1 MVHDNSKALLQ
12 SRITQLH
19 NNFQS
24 SSAKD
29 EILRGTGVE
38 RNRSSDY
45 VSMLSNEVASK
56 FSGGNSGSR
65 SSRLTNN
72 NNNCTTTASL
82 KTSSAEPLASVQ
94 LLKANNAS
102 GGGGGGVDLTD
113 SESSA
118 AFRRTT
124 TTTAPSSSNLKTVE
138 LLLQPSGV
146 ECKRCSRPITAF
158 DRVSVLG
165 QNYHRWVKVM
175 VVIVIVVTA
184 VFVCCLGLRNFI

>member
-1 MVHDNSKALLQ
+1 M
-12 SRITQLH
+12 
-19 NNFQS
+19 
-24 SSAKD
+24 
-29 EILRGTGVE
+29 GE

-56 FSGGNSGSR
+56 FSGGNGSSR
-65 SSRLTNN
+65 SSRLTNS
-72 NNNCTTTASL
+72 TTTASL
-82 KTSSAEPLASVQ
+82 KTSSAAGTAAGAEPLASVQ

-102 GGGGGGVDLTD
+102 GGVDLTD
-113 SESSA
+113 SEGSAA

-124 TTTAPSSSNLKTVE
+124 TTAPSNLKTVE

-165 QNYHRWVKVM
+165 QNYHRLVKVM
-175 VVIVIVVTA
+175 IVIVIVVT
-184 VFVCCLGLRNFI
+184 VFVCCLELRNFI